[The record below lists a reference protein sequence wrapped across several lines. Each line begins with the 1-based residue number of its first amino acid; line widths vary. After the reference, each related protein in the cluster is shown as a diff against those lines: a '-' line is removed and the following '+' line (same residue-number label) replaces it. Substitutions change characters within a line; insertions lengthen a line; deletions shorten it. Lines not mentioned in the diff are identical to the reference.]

1 MDGHITL
8 KGNYHKDVLDAFV
21 EQAQKTKLSQLVIL
35 EPSSMFLECA
45 SLYKEVRATYPC
57 QQEWYQAQNIC
68 SIMDYHAFIDAMRR
82 ESFPIPVKFGIC
94 ADYLHSMKYFYL
106 R

>member
-1 MDGHITL
+1 MDGHIRL

-82 ESFPIPVKFGIC
+82 ESFQS
-94 ADYLHSMKYFYL
+94 L
-106 R
+106 

>member
-57 QQEWYQAQNIC
+57 
-68 SIMDYHAFIDAMRR
+68 
-82 ESFPIPVKFGIC
+82 
-94 ADYLHSMKYFYL
+94 
-106 R
+106 

>member
-45 SLYKEVRATYPC
+45 SY
-57 QQEWYQAQNIC
+57 I
-68 SIMDYHAFIDAMRR
+68 
-82 ESFPIPVKFGIC
+82 
-94 ADYLHSMKYFYL
+94 
-106 R
+106 

>member
-8 KGNYHKDVLDAFV
+8 KGNYRKDVLDAFV

-45 SLYKEVRATYPC
+45 SLYK
-57 QQEWYQAQNIC
+57 
-68 SIMDYHAFIDAMRR
+68 
-82 ESFPIPVKFGIC
+82 
-94 ADYLHSMKYFYL
+94 
-106 R
+106 

>member
-8 KGNYHKDVLDAFV
+8 KGNYRKDVLDAFV

-57 QQEWYQAQNIC
+57 QQ
-68 SIMDYHAFIDAMRR
+68 YHTF
-82 ESFPIPVKFGIC
+82 SKLFT
-94 ADYLHSMKYFYL
+94 
-106 R
+106 

>member
-35 EPSSMFLECA
+35 EPSSMFLEWLGRHIPA
-45 SLYKEVRATYPC
+45 SRNGIRHRISVPLLT
-57 QQEWYQAQNIC
+57 
-68 SIMDYHAFIDAMRR
+68 IMR
-82 ESFPIPVKFGIC
+82 S
-94 ADYLHSMKYFYL
+94 
-106 R
+106 

>member
-35 EPSSMFLECA
+35 EPSSMFLSA
-45 SLYKEVRATYPC
+45 LPYIKRVRATYPC
-57 QQEWYQAQNIC
+57 QQEWYQARILSSVWTITC
-68 SIMDYHAFIDAMRR
+68 VHRCDAQ
-82 ESFPIPVKFGIC
+82 GIVSNPC
-94 ADYLHSMKYFYL
+94 EIWYLCRLFYTA
-106 R
+106 